1 MPVNEQTSRKGTG
14 EPRNGHTQS
23 QLILTKDTA
32 VQGHQDNPL
41 SKWGWSKGTPTS
53 KKHFKESG
61 HRSYTSHRHSD
72 AMSKWI
78 LDLNAKHRAKTS
90 TSTYQCQEMART
102 WASPVAQMVKK
113 GSVSCSVVSD
123 SLRPHGLYPTR
134 LLCPWDSPGKNTGA
148 SSHSLLQEIFPTQ
161 GSNLGLL
168 HWGQTL
174 PPPILPQS
182 RRRLYP
188 AAMQEF
194 QVRSLGQ
201 EDLLE
206 KGRATHSSIL
216 DWRIPW
222 TEEPG
227 GIQSM
232 GSQRVGHD

>member
-1 MPVNEQTSRKGTG
+1 
-14 EPRNGHTQS
+14 
-23 QLILTKDTA
+23 
-32 VQGHQDNPL
+32 
-41 SKWGWSKGTPTS
+41 
-53 KKHFKESG
+53 
-61 HRSYTSHRHSD
+61 
-72 AMSKWI
+72 
-78 LDLNAKHRAKTS
+78 
-90 TSTYQCQEMART
+90 
-102 WASPVAQMVKK
+102 MVKK
-113 GSVSCSVVSD
+113 GSVSRSVVSD
-123 SLRPHGLYPTR
+123 SLRPHGLHPTR

-161 GSNLGLL
+161 ALNLGLL

-194 QVRSLGQ
+194 RVRSLGQ